1 MILALITCVAVLV
14 QTPTPS
20 PKELDAQLERLFAL
34 DTRQPQAFAESSA
47 IVAQLAAVELDAAQE
62 KAWRAK
68 LAKLAAKAGPQ
79 LEADSGQH
87 WFWPAEKAGRGKKDG
102 DNRGLYIVGG
112 ATKKPKGLLIGMHGG
127 GAGSGDAWTAHGA
140 LDGAARSLGLVALFP
155 EVLEKTERGWTDS
168 GSEEFVLD
176 LIESAVRTWKVDRD
190 RIYFSGHSMGGYGT
204 WMLGA
209 HHADVVAGLAASAG
223 APTPVFGPAGT
234 ETDISWGI
242 VPNLRNVPLRIY
254 QSDDDRNVP
263 PLANRVAVKKLEE
276 ARTRWGGY
284 DFEYWEVPGRGHDL
298 PPGGML
304 ALLEKLEGKPRQPR
318 PNKLVWQPALKW
330 KRHFY
335 WLWWDAPR
343 VGAIVEAELDSGA
356 NEVRVRCEGDA
367 TGLRVL
373 LDDDLLDLDRE
384 LVVKL
389 DGVEVFRGLA
399 RRNLGMLA
407 RTAARNDSA
416 LTFSASV
423 PLR

>member
-1 MILALITCVAVLV
+1 MILSLFACCAALP

-20 PKELDAQLERLFAL
+20 PKELEAKLERVLAL
-34 DTRQPQAFAESSA
+34 DTRSAEGFAASNALIAE
-47 IVAQLAAVELDAAQE
+47 LAAVELDAAQE
-62 KAWRAK
+62 NAWRAK

-87 WFWPAEKAGRGKKDG
+87 WFWPAEKAVRGKQG
-102 DNRGLYIVGG
+102 ASSRGLYIVGG

-140 LDGAARSLGLVALFP
+140 LDDAARSLGLVALFP

-176 LIESAVRTWKVDRD
+176 LVEAAARTWKFDRNHV
-190 RIYFSGHSMGGYGT
+190 YFSGHSMGGYGA

-223 APTPVFGPAGT
+223 APTPVFGPAGS
-234 ETDISWGI
+234 ETDIERGI
-242 VPNLRNVPLRIY
+242 VPNLRNVPIRIY
-254 QSDDDRNVP
+254 QSDNDRNVP
-263 PLANRVAVKKLEE
+263 PLASRVAAKKLEE
-276 ARTRWGGY
+276 ARARWGGY
-284 DFEYWEVPGRGHDL
+284 DFEYWEVPGRAHEL

-318 PNKLVWQPALKW
+318 PNKIVWQPTLAW

-343 VGAIVEAELDSGA
+343 SGALVEAELDA
-356 NEVRVRCEGDA
+356 ATNEVRVTCDGDA
-367 TGLRVL
+367 AGLHVL
-373 LDDDLLDLDRE
+373 LDDELLDLDRE

-389 DGVEVFRGLA
+389 NGSEVFRGLA
-399 RRNLGMLA
+399 RRNLGALA
-407 RTAARNDSA
+407 RTALRNDSA
-416 LTFSASV
+416 LTFSASIA
-423 PLR
+423 LR